1 MNRAYRVALIS
12 GALPLLVGVSLF
24 TLWII
29 TRWDWLIMAGVFAL
43 YGGVAIFCVGA
54 VALARFCWLA
64 FSTPELPRRRL
75 WISTLGCAALLLSNF
90 AVAGC
95 ITVTAIVIETRYT
108 VIVHNASE
116 QPLSG
121 VRVFGGGCE
130 VDFGT
135 IPPDGVVRRSSW
147 IQHDG
152 ELEFRALRGA
162 TTYKKTIDGYVTGNM
177 GGNLTVTINPDDTIS
192 VANNGAYPSHA
203 PEWRSLGL

>member
-12 GALPLLVGVSLF
+12 GALPLLVGVSIF
-24 TLWII
+24 TLWMI
-29 TRWDWLIMAGVFAL
+29 TRWDWLFLAGIFTL
-43 YGGVAIFCVGA
+43 YSGVAIFCVGA

-64 FSTPELPRRRL
+64 FSIPELPRRRL
-75 WISTLGCAALLLSNF
+75 WIASIGCAALLLSNF
-90 AVAGC
+90 AVAAC
-95 ITVTAIVIETRYT
+95 ITATAIAIETRYT

-135 IPPDGVVRRSSW
+135 IPPDGVVRRSFW

-152 ELEFRALRGA
+152 ALECRALRGA
-162 TTYKKTIDGYVTGNM
+162 TTSINTIDGYVTNNM
-177 GGNLTVTINPDDTIS
+177 GGNLTVTVNQDDTVS
-192 VANNGAYPSHA
+192 VADNDA
-203 PEWRSLGL
+203 